1 MSESGRESD
10 EYTYSDDDS
19 SANSEFT
26 DNLHSSDD
34 DGVSETESEDI
45 SEQNAVVRH
54 RRTIEHSDSEFECE
68 EVIAV
73 KRAKV
78 KDEPQNYAPDR
89 WPPIIDFI
97 FVFSSFLAAAVA
109 AYFTI
114 F

>member
-10 EYTYSDDDS
+10 EYDYSDYDS
-19 SANSEFT
+19 SADSEFT
-26 DNLHSSDD
+26 DNLHSSDEE
-34 DGVSETESEDI
+34 SETESEDVH
-45 SEQNAVVRH
+45 EQQVAVRQ
-54 RRTIEHSDSEFECE
+54 RRIVGNTDSEFECE
-68 EVIAV
+68 EVIAI
-73 KRAKV
+73 RNTKV